1 LEEVV
6 RERHVVL
13 VGGQAVSVWIGQLE
27 DRLEDELTTAPVVSR
42 DIDFLGN
49 TADLQR
55 AGKLLG
61 GRVRVAGWEDHTPL
75 AGAAMFLD
83 SDGHKRRLDFLE
95 NVYGMN
101 SDDIRSTAI
110 EVDLLPGEDRQVP
123 VWVMH
128 PERCME
134 SRVHNSALPNKQTDL
149 AWRQLR
155 ASILCARAFSQ
166 LLLDE
171 RGEAAVRDVLNL
183 NERIFRF
190 AQEDR
195 CARLAL
201 NRDIEA
207 FDAVLDDERL
217 PEKFRTIRL
226 PQMQER
232 IRSLRERQRERR
244 ST

>member
-1 LEEVV
+1 
-6 RERHVVL
+6 
-13 VGGQAVSVWIGQLE
+13 
-27 DRLEDELTTAPVVSR
+27 
-42 DIDFLGN
+42 
-49 TADLQR
+49 
-55 AGKLLG
+55 
-61 GRVRVAGWEDHTPL
+61 
-75 AGAAMFLD
+75 MFLD
-83 SDGHKRRLDFLE
+83 SDGRKRRLDFLE

-110 EVDLLPGEDRQVP
+110 EVDLLLGQGRQVP

-128 PERCME
+128 PERCLE

-149 AWRQLR
+149 AWRQLG
-155 ASILCARAFSQ
+155 ASICSARAFSR

-190 AQEDR
+190 AQGDR

-201 NRDIEA
+201 DRDIEA

-217 PEKFRTIRL
+217 PEKFRTVSL
-226 PQMQER
+226 PQMRDR
-232 IRSLRERQRERR
+232 IRALRRRQRERR
-244 ST
+244 SS